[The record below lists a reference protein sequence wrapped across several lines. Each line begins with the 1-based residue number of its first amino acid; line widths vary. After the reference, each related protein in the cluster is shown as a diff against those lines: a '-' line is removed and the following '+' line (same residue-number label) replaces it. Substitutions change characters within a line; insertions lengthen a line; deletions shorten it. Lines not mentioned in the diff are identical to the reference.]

1 MGQITFSIV
10 FLFAFRERECCPA
23 FRAGDFK
30 VWHDAFLHQ
39 AGLEVVLPRLLSERW
54 AQALLMSRPE
64 TVLWAEVYSQQR
76 LSSNISLEMK

>member
-54 AQALLMSRPE
+54 AQAASRNGLVGRSLLSATP
-64 TVLWAEVYSQQR
+64 
-76 LSSNISLEMK
+76 